1 MFSKI
6 FIIDQIKSSYKF
18 ERHYQ
23 RFIYNKKKYSD
34 TYYTIINR
42 EQSLIKHS
50 HVNQAI
56 WLIIIFALKHNQKT
70 QRPPEHFYNRRST
83 LMTHGLPVAVAFPP
97 VA

>member
-1 MFSKI
+1 MHIILRDTIKDLYIINI
-6 FIIDQIKSSYKF
+6 FVTLF
-18 ERHYQ
+18 
-23 RFIYNKKKYSD
+23 SD
-34 TYYTIINR
+34 TYYTIIIR
-42 EQSLIKHS
+42 KQSLIKHG

-70 QRPPEHFYNRRST
+70 QRPPAHFYNRRST